1 VIEGFVDTGDV
12 LELREGRYHFVGRG
26 DGMINVGGMKVFPE
40 EVEAVINGHPNVEM
54 SLVRTRKNPIT
65 GALVV
70 ADVVL
75 KSAAEAASSEVRMDI
90 LRLCREALP
99 AYKVPATINF
109 VPALAVA
116 ETGKLVRL
124 HA

>member
-1 VIEGFVDTGDV
+1 
-12 LELREGRYHFVGRG
+12 
-26 DGMINVGGMKVFPE
+26 MKVYPE
-40 EVEAVINGHPNVEM
+40 EVEAVINGHPKVEM
-54 SLVRTRKNPIT
+54 SLVRTKKNPIT

-75 KSAAEAASSEVRMDI
+75 KSEPEAGCSELRIDI

-99 AYKVPATINF
+99 THKVPALINF

-116 ETGKLVRL
+116 DTGKLIRL